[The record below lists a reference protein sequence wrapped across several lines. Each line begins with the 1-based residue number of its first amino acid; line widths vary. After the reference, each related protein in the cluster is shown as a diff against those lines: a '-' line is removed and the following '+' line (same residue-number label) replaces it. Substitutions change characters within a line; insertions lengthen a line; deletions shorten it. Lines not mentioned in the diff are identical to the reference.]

1 MHNGTSKAFRAH
13 ILVIDKNQDALQ
25 LLETMLGWRGYR
37 VTTAADGLEGLEKF
51 RHGRFQL
58 VLTNLSTPR
67 MSGWELGRIVK
78 KSSPSIPV
86 ALVTGLDFDNSSD
99 HSPFDAIIPKPI
111 HLEDFHCLVDSLIG
125 CEDAEV
131 KKPSARGV

>member
-1 MHNGTSKAFRAH
+1 MHSGKSKASRAH
-13 ILVIDKNQDALQ
+13 ILLIDQNQDALQ
-25 LLETMLGWRGYR
+25 LLESMLGWRGYR
-37 VTTAADGLEGLEKF
+37 VTTAVDGLDGLEKF
-51 RHGRFQL
+51 QHGHFQL
-58 VLTNLSTPR
+58 ILTNLSTPR

-78 KSSPSIPV
+78 QSSPTIPV
-86 ALVTGLDFDNSSD
+86 ALVTGLSFDNNPD
-99 HSPFDAIIPKPI
+99 HSPFDAIISKPI